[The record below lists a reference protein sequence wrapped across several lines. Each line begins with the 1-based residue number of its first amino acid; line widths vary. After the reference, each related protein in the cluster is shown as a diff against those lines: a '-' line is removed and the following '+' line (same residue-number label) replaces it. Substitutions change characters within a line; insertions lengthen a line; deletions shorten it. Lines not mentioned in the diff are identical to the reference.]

1 MDYSIVVARYNEDL
15 KWKLCEAYFS
25 ILEKSMTSEVSFDEL
40 CKVSKISLEEAN
52 RIVSDNS
59 INNGNFFLKILI
71 SKIDKEVLSEL
82 KEDIT
87 DDTVSSTYD
96 KLLEG
101 LSLRFEKYF
110 EYKQSLKKLSKNSK
124 QKIQVFMNVFKENYT
139 FFSNLLTLVEEEQN
153 YGLKILKSIALN
165 IVFTKSLEIF
175 LKDEKKDIDT
185 VIRYLDKYLSDIED
199 LGLFVGV
206 IKNKS

>member
-1 MDYSIVVARYNEDL
+1 MNLDNENL

-25 ILEKSMTSEVSFDEL
+25 ILEKSMTSEVSLDEL
-40 CKVSKISLEEAN
+40 CKVSKISLEEAT

-110 EYKQSLKKLSKNSK
+110 DYKQSLKKLSKNSK

-153 YGLKILKSIALN
+153 CGLKILKSMALN

-175 LKDEKKDIDT
+175 LKDENKDIDS
-185 VIRYLDKYLSDIED
+185 VIRYLDKYLSDLED
-199 LGLFVGV
+199 IGLLVGV

>member
-1 MDYSIVVARYNEDL
+1 MNLDNENL

-59 INNGNFFLKILI
+59 INDGDFFLKILI

-153 YGLKILKSIALN
+153 CGLKILKSMALN

-175 LKDEKKDIDT
+175 LKDENKDIDT

-199 LGLFVGV
+199 IGLFAGV
-206 IKNKS
+206 IKKKL

>member
-1 MDYSIVVARYNEDL
+1 MNLDNENL

-25 ILEKSMTSEVSFDEL
+25 ILEKSMTSEVSLDEL
-40 CKVSKISLEEAN
+40 CKVSKISLEEAT

-124 QKIQVFMNVFKENYT
+124 QKLQVFMNVFKENYT

-153 YGLKILKSIALN
+153 CGLKILKSMALN

-175 LKDEKKDIDT
+175 LKDENKDIDS
-185 VIRYLDKYLSDIED
+185 VIRYLDKYLSDLED
-199 LGLFVGV
+199 IGLLVGV

>member
-1 MDYSIVVARYNEDL
+1 MNLDNENL

-25 ILEKSMTSEVSFDEL
+25 ILEKSMTSEVSLDEL
-40 CKVSKISLEEAN
+40 CKVSKISLEEATS
-52 RIVSDNS
+52 IVSDNS

-110 EYKQSLKKLSKNSK
+110 EYKQSLKKLSKDSK

-139 FFSNLLTLVEEEQN
+139 FFSNLLTLVEEEHN
-153 YGLKILKSIALN
+153 CGLKILKSMALN

-175 LKDEKKDIDT
+175 LKDENKDIDS
-185 VIRYLDKYLSDIED
+185 VIRYLDKYLSDLED
-199 LGLFVGV
+199 IGLLVGV

>member
-1 MDYSIVVARYNEDL
+1 MNLDNEDL

-101 LSLRFEKYF
+101 LSLRFERYF

-153 YGLKILKSIALN
+153 CGLKILKSMALS

-175 LKDEKKDIDT
+175 LKDENKDIDT
-185 VIRYLDKYLSDIED
+185 VIRYLDKYLSDLED
-199 LGLFVGV
+199 IGLLVGV

>member
-1 MDYSIVVARYNEDL
+1 MNLDNENL

-25 ILEKSMTSEVSFDEL
+25 ILEKSMTSEVSLDEL

-110 EYKQSLKKLSKNSK
+110 EYRQSLKNLSKNSK

-153 YGLKILKSIALN
+153 CGLKILKSMALN

-175 LKDEKKDIDT
+175 LKDENKDIDT
-185 VIRYLDKYLSDIED
+185 VIRYLDKYLSDLED
-199 LGLFVGV
+199 IGLLVGV

>member
-1 MDYSIVVARYNEDL
+1 MNLDNENL

-25 ILEKSMTSEVSFDEL
+25 ILEKSMTSEVSLDEL

-124 QKIQVFMNVFKENYT
+124 QKIQVFMNVFKENYI

-153 YGLKILKSIALN
+153 CGLKILKSMALN

-175 LKDEKKDIDT
+175 LKDENKDIDS
-185 VIRYLDKYLSDIED
+185 VIRYLDKYLSDLED
-199 LGLFVGV
+199 IGLLVGV

>member
-1 MDYSIVVARYNEDL
+1 MNLDNENL

-25 ILEKSMTSEVSFDEL
+25 ILEKSMTSEVSLDEL
-40 CKVSKISLEEAN
+40 CKVSKISLEEAT

-87 DDTVSSTYD
+87 DDNVSSTYD

-153 YGLKILKSIALN
+153 CGLKILKSMALN

-175 LKDEKKDIDT
+175 LQDENKDIDT

-199 LGLFVGV
+199 IGLFVGV

>member
-1 MDYSIVVARYNEDL
+1 MNLDNENL

-25 ILEKSMTSEVSFDEL
+25 ILEKSMTSEVSLDEL

-59 INNGNFFLKILI
+59 INHDNFFLKILI

-87 DDTVSSTYD
+87 YDTVSSTYD

-110 EYKQSLKKLSKNSK
+110 DYKQSLKKLSKNSK

-153 YGLKILKSIALN
+153 CGLKILKSMALN

-175 LKDEKKDIDT
+175 LKDENKDIDS
-185 VIRYLDKYLSDIED
+185 VIRYLDKYLSDLED
-199 LGLFVGV
+199 IGLLVGV

>member
-1 MDYSIVVARYNEDL
+1 MNLENQNLEWR
-15 KWKLCEAYFS
+15 LCEAYFS
-25 ILEKSMTSEVSFDEL
+25 ILEKSMTSEVSLDEL

-153 YGLKILKSIALN
+153 CGLKILKSMALN

-185 VIRYLDKYLSDIED
+185 VTRYLDKYLSDMVD
-199 LGLFVGV
+199 VGLFVGIV
-206 IKNKS
+206 KNKS

>member
-1 MDYSIVVARYNEDL
+1 MNLDNENL

-25 ILEKSMTSEVSFDEL
+25 ILEKSMTSEVSLDEL

-153 YGLKILKSIALN
+153 CGLKILKSMALN

-175 LKDEKKDIDT
+175 LKDENKDIDT
-185 VIRYLDKYLSDIED
+185 VMRYLDKYLSDLED
-199 LGLFVGV
+199 IGVLVGV

>member
-1 MDYSIVVARYNEDL
+1 MNLDNENL

-25 ILEKSMTSEVSFDEL
+25 ILEKSMTSEISFDEL

-59 INNGNFFLKILI
+59 INHDNFFLKILI

-153 YGLKILKSIALN
+153 CGLKILKSMALN

-175 LKDEKKDIDT
+175 LKDENKDIDT
-185 VIRYLDKYLSDIED
+185 VIRYLDKYLSDLED
-199 LGLFVGV
+199 IGLLVGV

>member
-1 MDYSIVVARYNEDL
+1 MNLDNEDL

-71 SKIDKEVLSEL
+71 TKIDKEVLSEL

-124 QKIQVFMNVFKENYT
+124 QKTQVFMNVFKENYT

-153 YGLKILKSIALN
+153 CGLKILKSIALN

>member
-1 MDYSIVVARYNEDL
+1 MNLDNENL

-25 ILEKSMTSEVSFDEL
+25 IIEKSMTSKVSLDEL
-40 CKVSKISLEEAN
+40 CKVSKISLEEAT

-59 INNGNFFLKILI
+59 IHNGNFFLKILI

-153 YGLKILKSIALN
+153 CGLKILKSMALN

-175 LKDEKKDIDT
+175 LKDENKDIDS
-185 VIRYLDKYLSDIED
+185 VIRYLDKYLSDLED
-199 LGLFVGV
+199 IGLLVGV

>member
-1 MDYSIVVARYNEDL
+1 MNLDNENL

-25 ILEKSMTSEVSFDEL
+25 ILEKSMTSEVSLDEL
-40 CKVSKISLEEAN
+40 CKVSKISLEEAT

-59 INNGNFFLKILI
+59 INDGNFFLKILI

-153 YGLKILKSIALN
+153 CGLKILKSIALN

>member
-1 MDYSIVVARYNEDL
+1 MNLDNENL

-25 ILEKSMTSEVSFDEL
+25 ILEKSMTSEVSLDEL

-59 INNGNFFLKILI
+59 INHDNFFLKILI

-101 LSLRFEKYF
+101 LSLRFEKYLK
-110 EYKQSLKKLSKNSK
+110 YKQSLKILSKNSK
-124 QKIQVFMNVFKENYT
+124 QKIQVFLNVFKDNYI
-139 FFSNLLTLVEEEQN
+139 FSSNLLTLIEEEKNCVLQ
-153 YGLKILKSIALN
+153 ILKSMALN

-175 LKDEKKDIDT
+175 LKDENKDIDT
-185 VIRYLDKYLSDIED
+185 VIRYIDKYLRDIED
-199 LGLFVGV
+199 IGSLVGV

>member
-1 MDYSIVVARYNEDL
+1 MNLDNENL

-25 ILEKSMTSEVSFDEL
+25 ILEKSMTSEVSLDEL
-40 CKVSKISLEEAN
+40 CKVSKISLKEAT

-139 FFSNLLTLVEEEQN
+139 FFSNLLTMVEEEQN
-153 YGLKILKSIALN
+153 CGLKILKSMALN

-175 LKDEKKDIDT
+175 LKDENKDIDS
-185 VIRYLDKYLSDIED
+185 VIRYLDKYLSDLED
-199 LGLFVGV
+199 IGLLVGV

>member
-1 MDYSIVVARYNEDL
+1 MNLDNENL

-25 ILEKSMTSEVSFDEL
+25 ILEKSMTSEVSLDEL

-124 QKIQVFMNVFKENYT
+124 QKIQDFMNVFKENYT
-139 FFSNLLTLVEEEQN
+139 F
-153 YGLKILKSIALN
+153 
-165 IVFTKSLEIF
+165 SLIF
-175 LKDEKKDIDT
+175 
-185 VIRYLDKYLSDIED
+185 
-199 LGLFVGV
+199 
-206 IKNKS
+206 

>member
-1 MDYSIVVARYNEDL
+1 MNLDNENIE
-15 KWKLCEAYFS
+15 WKLCEAYFS
-25 ILEKSMTSEVSFDEL
+25 IIETRMSTEVSLDEL
-40 CKVSKISLEEAN
+40 CEVSKISLEEAN
-52 RIVSDNS
+52 KIVSNNS
-59 INNGNFFLKILI
+59 INNSNFFLKILI
-71 SKIDKEVLSEL
+71 SKIDREVLSEL

-110 EYKQSLKKLSKNSK
+110 EYRQSLKKLSKNSK

-153 YGLKILKSIALN
+153 CGLKILKSMALN

-175 LKDEKKDIDT
+175 LKDENKDIDT

-199 LGLFVGV
+199 IGLFMGI
-206 IKNKS
+206 IKR

>member
-1 MDYSIVVARYNEDL
+1 
-15 KWKLCEAYFS
+15 
-25 ILEKSMTSEVSFDEL
+25 MTNFV
-40 CKVSKISLEEAN
+40 
-52 RIVSDNS
+52 VSDNS

-124 QKIQVFMNVFKENYT
+124 QKIID
-139 FFSNLLTLVEEEQN
+139 LLTANDRVSMTLVEEEQN
-153 YGLKILKSIALN
+153 CGLKILKSMALN

-175 LKDEKKDIDT
+175 LKDENKDIDS
-185 VIRYLDKYLSDIED
+185 VIRYLDKYLSDLED
-199 LGLFVGV
+199 IGLLVGV

>member
-1 MDYSIVVARYNEDL
+1 MNLDNEDL

-175 LKDEKKDIDT
+175 LKDENKDIDT
-185 VIRYLDKYLSDIED
+185 VIRYLDKYLSDLED
-199 LGLFVGV
+199 IGLLVGV

>member
-1 MDYSIVVARYNEDL
+1 MNLDNENIE
-15 KWKLCEAYFS
+15 WKLCEAYFS
-25 ILEKSMTSEVSFDEL
+25 IIETRMSTEVSLDEL
-40 CKVSKISLEEAN
+40 CEVSKISLEEAN
-52 RIVSDNS
+52 KIVSNNS
-59 INNGNFFLKILI
+59 INNSNFFLKILI
-71 SKIDKEVLSEL
+71 SKIDREVLSEL

-153 YGLKILKSIALN
+153 CGLKILKSMALN

-185 VIRYLDKYLSDIED
+185 VTRYLDKYLSDMED
-199 LGLFVGV
+199 IGLFVGI